1 MQVGHVSEGSCIY
14 LYAIILHGD
23 TGVIGS
29 LVVLCFVD
37 TVPSCTD
44 VQQSSVLLYMT

>member
-14 LYAIILHGD
+14 LYAIILVIL
-23 TGVIGS
+23 GVIGN

-37 TVPSCTD
+37 TVPPCTD